1 MNNTPVEAKQ
11 AYAEL
16 LLRGGVNLHQGESVL
31 IRAELGHRE
40 FVRLLVATAYD
51 LGARFVVV
59 DWSDPLS
66 SRARYQHVE
75 RQYLGFVPEYEVT
88 RRKEFIDDK
97 WKLISLT
104 GTEYPEAYEDIDP
117 TVLMEDRKGFVAK
130 LKFFMQATMNNQ
142 IAWTVAAV
150 PVVPWARRVFPEL
163 EDGDALERLWELV
176 LRTCRADQP
185 DPLQA
190 WAKHDQALKKV
201 SAFMDRHA
209 VRAVRYL
216 DETPGFDGKPATD
229 LTVGLTDRPYWSG
242 GSSENSQGHVFF
254 ANIPTE
260 EIFST
265 PHNQRTEGWVRT
277 TKPGFIFE
285 REVSGAYFRF
295 ERGEVV
301 EWRAEKG
308 QEVLDQVFQLRG
320 ARRLGEVSL
329 VDVRSPI
336 NQSGAIF
343 YDTLFD
349 ENAVCHIAFGNAY
362 PEGVQGGGAMSEEE
376 LEAMGVNSSDTH
388 QDLMIGTSVMK
399 VVGICA
405 DGSEVLIMNHGM
417 FVDDVVA

>member
-1 MNNTPVEAKQ
+1 MSDTLIKNKQ

-16 LLRGGVNLHQGESVL
+16 LLRAGVNLQPGESVL
-31 IRAELGHRE
+31 IRGELGHRE

-51 LGARFVVV
+51 LGARFVLV

-66 SRARYQHVE
+66 TRARYQHVD
-75 RQYLGFVPEYEVT
+75 RQYLGYIPEYEIT
-88 RRKEFIDDK
+88 RRREFIADK
-97 WKLISLT
+97 WKLVSLT
-104 GTEYPEAYEDIDP
+104 GTEYPAAYEDVDP
-117 TVLMEDRKGFVAK
+117 TILMEERRGFAAK
-130 LKFFMQATMNNQ
+130 LKFFMQATMANQ
-142 IAWTVAAV
+142 IAWNVAAV
-150 PVVPWARRVFPEL
+150 PVAPWAKKVFSEL
-163 EDGDALERLWELV
+163 DDAEALERLWEVV
-176 LRTCRADQP
+176 LRTCRADQA

-190 WAKHDQALKKV
+190 WAEHDRRFKRID
-201 SAFMDRHA
+201 AFMDRHA

-216 DETPGFDGKPATD
+216 DETPAGDGKAFTD
-229 LTVGLTDRPYWSG
+229 LTVGLTDQPAWSG
-242 GSSENSQGHVFF
+242 GSSVNAQGQLFF

-265 PHNQRTEGWVRT
+265 PHNQRTDGWVRT

-295 ERGEVV
+295 EKGEVV

-308 QEVLDQVFQLRG
+308 QEVLDKVFELRG

-336 NQSGAIF
+336 NRSGLIF
-343 YDTLFD
+343 HDTLFD

-362 PEGVQGGGAMSEEE
+362 PEGVKNGSSYGEAE

-388 QDLMIGTSVMK
+388 QDLMIGTEAMTVI
-399 VVGICA
+399 GICA
-405 DGSEVLIMNHGM
+405 DGHEVQIMKNGMFLDEVLE
-417 FVDDVVA
+417 

>member
-1 MNNTPVEAKQ
+1 MTTTKATARQ

-16 LLRGGVNLHQGESVL
+16 LLRGGVNLQPGESVL
-31 IRAELGHRE
+31 IRGELGHRE

-51 LGARFVVV
+51 MGARFVLV

-66 SRARYQHVE
+66 SRARYQHIE
-75 RQYLGFVPEYEVT
+75 RQYLGHVPEYEVT
-88 RRKEFIDDK
+88 RRKEFVDDR
-97 WKLISLT
+97 WKLVSLT
-104 GTEYPEAYEDIDP
+104 GTEYPDAYEDIDP

-142 IAWTVAAV
+142 VAWTVAAV
-150 PVVPWARRVFPEL
+150 PVVPWAKRVFPEL
-163 EDGDALERLWELV
+163 SDDDALERLWELV
-176 LRTCRADQP
+176 LRTCRADHP
-185 DPLQA
+185 DPLEA
-190 WAKHDQALKKV
+190 WTKHDQALKKV

-216 DETPGFDGKPATD
+216 DETPGFDGKAATD

-242 GSSENSQGHVFF
+242 GSSVNSQGHVFF

-308 QEVLDQVFQLRG
+308 QEVLDQVFEMRG

-336 NQSGAIF
+336 NQSGVIF

-362 PEGVQGGGAMSEEE
+362 PEGVQGGSTMSEEE
-376 LEAMGVNSSDTH
+376 LEAMGVNSADTH
-388 QDLMIGTSVMK
+388 QDLMIGAGAMK
-399 VVGICA
+399 VIGICA
-405 DGSEVLIMNHGM
+405 DGREVLIMNDGM